1 MHPQTH
7 TFVVQVIIKIRGLA
21 AVFASITSSR
31 AFGLA
36 EISEQTA
43 EQGVEGGGLN
53 GTNSMDIPGIW
64 RHLDINLLSRFKR
77 LFGDKKPG
85 DAG

>member
-1 MHPQTH
+1 MINKLQ
-7 TFVVQVIIKIRGLA
+7 VVCLLA
-21 AVFASITSSR
+21 SPLQSSR
-31 AFGLA
+31 AFSLA

-64 RHLDINLLSRFKR
+64 RQLDINLLSRFKR